1 MSIRTVSVVGLG
13 YIGLPT
19 AAVIAARGV
28 DVIGVD
34 KSARVV
40 ETINRGDIH
49 IVEPALASA
58 VREAVITGAL
68 RATTE
73 PQPADAFLIAVPTP
87 ITAEKKADLSYVMD
101 AAAAIAPVLKR
112 GNLVIL
118 ESTSPVG
125 TTEALCRLLASARPD
140 IRFPTRGD
148 SNEPDIYVAYC
159 PERVLPGKIVEEL
172 VSNDR
177 AIGGMTAYCSGKA
190 AELYRLFVKGE
201 LIETDARSAE
211 LCKLAENAYRDVNIA
226 YANELANVCET
237 FGMDVWEVIGLANR
251 HPRVQILK
259 PGPGVGG
266 HCIAVDP
273 WFIAEAAPKDT
284 RLIQAARHVNDE
296 RPERVAQ
303 RVLEATRTHV
313 AKSGA
318 APTVA
323 LLGLTFKPDID
334 DLRESPAI
342 EVATILASTGA
353 MELLAVEPNVA
364 TLPPSL
370 LNAGVKHCTLEAA
383 LKAAQI
389 VVLLVDHSVFRAPAE
404 ALREK
409 VLIDT
414 RGAWRG
420 SQRQWRVKRFDD
432 VQDAAGRALVPDSHA
447 SGARIPGG

>member
-34 KSARVV
+34 TSARVV
-40 ETINRGDIH
+40 ETINRGEIH

-73 PQPADAFLIAVPTP
+73 PQPADVFLVAVPTP
-87 ITAEKKADLSYVMD
+87 ITAEKCADLSCVMS
-101 AAAAIAPVLKR
+101 AAAAIAPVLER

-125 TTEALCRLLASARPD
+125 TTEALCQLLASARPD
-140 IRFPTRGD
+140 MRFPARGD
-148 SNEPDIYVAYC
+148 SSEPDVYVAYC
-159 PERVLPGKIVEEL
+159 PERVLPGKIVQEL

-177 AIGGMTAYCSGKA
+177 AIGGMTASCSAKA
-190 AELYRLFVKGE
+190 AELYRLFVQGE

-237 FGMDVWEVIGLANR
+237 LGMDVWEVIRLANR
-251 HPRVQILK
+251 HPRVQILN

-273 WFIAEAAPKDT
+273 WFIAEAAPKET
-284 RLIQAARHVNDE
+284 PLIQAARHVNDE

-303 RVLEATRTHV
+303 CVIAAARSHAS
-313 AKSGA
+313 KFGA
-318 APTVA
+318 VPAVA
-323 LLGLTFKPDID
+323 LLGLTFKPNID

-342 EVATILASTGA
+342 EVASILAKAGG
-353 MELLAVEPNVA
+353 MELLAVEPNVPA
-364 TLPPSL
+364 LPAVL
-370 LNAGVKHCTLEAA
+370 LDAGIKHSTLEAA
-383 LKAAQI
+383 IKSAEI
-389 VVLLVDHSVFRAPAE
+389 IVLLVDHSAFLATADD
-404 ALREK
+404 LRGK
-409 VLIDT
+409 TLIDT
-414 RGAWRG
+414 RGAWREM
-420 SQRQWRVKRFDD
+420 QRQSRVKRFDD
-432 VQDAAGRALVPDSHA
+432 VEDIIG
-447 SGARIPGG
+447 

>member
-34 KSARVV
+34 TNARVV

-68 RATTE
+68 RATTD
-73 PQPADAFLIAVPTP
+73 PQPADVFLIAVPTP
-87 ITAEKKADLSYVMD
+87 ITSDKKADLDYVM
-101 AAAAIAPVLKR
+101 AAATAIAPVLEP

-125 TTEALCRLLASARPD
+125 TTEAVCELLALARSD
-140 IRFPTRGD
+140 LRFPKRGD
-148 SNEPDIYVAYC
+148 STEPDVYVAYC

-177 AIGGMTAYCSGKA
+177 AIGGMTAFCSAKA
-190 AELYRLFVKGE
+190 AELYRLFVQGE
-201 LIETDARSAE
+201 LVETDARSAE
-211 LCKLAENAYRDVNIA
+211 LRKLAENAYRDVNIA

-237 FGMDVWEVIGLANR
+237 LGIDVWEVIGLANR

-273 WFIAEAAPKDT
+273 WFIAEAAPRDT
-284 RLIQAARHVNDE
+284 ALIQAARHVNDE
-296 RPERVAQ
+296 RPERVAR
-303 RVLEATRTHV
+303 RVLEAARRHV
-313 AKSGA
+313 ARTGA
-318 APTVA
+318 TPTVA

-342 EVATILASTGA
+342 EVATILAATGG
-353 MELLAVEPNVA
+353 MELLAVEPNVPA
-364 TLPPSL
+364 LPPL
-370 LNAGVKHCTLEAA
+370 LLAAGIKHCAIEAA
-383 LKAAQI
+383 LTAAHI
-389 VVLLVDHSVFRAPAE
+389 VVLLVDHRAFRPIADD
-404 ALREK
+404 LREK
-409 VLIDT
+409 VIIDT
-414 RGAWRG
+414 RGAWRAT
-420 SQRQWRVKRFDD
+420 QTQVRVK
-432 VQDAAGRALVPDSHA
+432 A
-447 SGARIPGG
+447 